1 MALVSELFALLE
13 VYGTFPINTDRGKG
27 FGVFFAHCN
36 HIQARYHLQKKV
48 KFPLPTFIYIYIYIP
63 FYFKHMGWVFLWV
76 NHLKISSRTDMLMET
91 QITKTYSTA
100 DETLAA
106 NIRALPEKSRFPP
119 YSQILLPV

>member
-1 MALVSELFALLE
+1 
-13 VYGTFPINTDRGKG
+13 
-27 FGVFFAHCN
+27 
-36 HIQARYHLQKKV
+36 
-48 KFPLPTFIYIYIYIP
+48 
-63 FYFKHMGWVFLWV
+63 MGWVFLWV

-91 QITKTYSTA
+91 QITKTCSTA